1 MAIDGE
7 ASPIGSRSWKIQG
20 KEKDKSFNPKQT
32 AQSVPPP
39 IGENSEEENLRI
51 RCRNPCCGA
60 GVCRTGG
67 SCWSG
72 KPLEVWLSALC
83 RERLGEEI
91 GRRGGGP
98 GDRRSA
104 RSTASRATAGGPR
117 LGGVFAAWCTEP
129 VDGLSNG
136 VRSTWTAFDSQT
148 GKMAAHSSRS

>member
-1 MAIDGE
+1 LARTSKRRTYGFGAEILAAGPGFVE
-7 ASPIGSRSWKIQG
+7 LAALVGVGSRWK
-20 KEKDKSFNPKQT
+20 
-32 AQSVPPP
+32 
-39 IGENSEEENLRI
+39 
-51 RCRNPCCGA
+51 
-60 GVCRTGG
+60 GG
-67 SCWSG
+67 
-72 KPLEVWLSALC
+72 SALC

-91 GRRGGGP
+91 RRRGGGP